1 MAEKYECKEQVV
13 NVRFMNRQEN
23 KGQIHLWRGEKK
35 KKKKRQLIRTMEHY
49 SFSKISHQDC

>member
-35 KKKKRQLIRTMEHY
+35 KKKKTTDKNRGTL
-49 SFSKISHQDC
+49 FLF